1 MTDAATDLRSEE
13 SAVSTSVHDRTEAI
27 AAAADEVVQRAT
39 PGVPGVV
46 AGITDHERTLYLG
59 ASGVRSLGGRARR

>member
-1 MTDAATDLRSEE
+1 VADLQTEE

-27 AAAADEVVQRAT
+27 VAAADDVVQRAT

-46 AGITDHERTLYLG
+46 AGITDHW
-59 ASGVRSLGGRARR
+59 AHPVSGVSAPTSR